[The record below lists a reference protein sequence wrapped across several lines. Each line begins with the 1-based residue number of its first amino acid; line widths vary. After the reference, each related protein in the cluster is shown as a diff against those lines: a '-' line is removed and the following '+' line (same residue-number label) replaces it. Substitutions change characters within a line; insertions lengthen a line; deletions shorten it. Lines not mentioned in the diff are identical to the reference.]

1 MFANDY
7 LSKNNRNRIIAENPD
22 ADCRNIIVI
31 PCHNEPKILHTLQSL
46 KNCTVPENNTEVLVV
61 INHSE
66 KAAAEIKNKNQ
77 RTFEE
82 VATWIAENNTQ
93 KLKFF
98 VIGPVELR
106 EKWAGV
112 GLARKT
118 GMDEAVARFNFL
130 NNKRGI
136 IVSLDADTLVA
147 ENYLVEIEK
156 HFKQNQAHVG
166 ATIAFEH
173 QKEGLPEKQLLGI
186 ELYEQYLKYY
196 KEALSY
202 TGYPFSMFTIG
213 SAFTVT
219 AEAYV
224 KRGGMNRRQAGEDF
238 YFLQN
243 LVQLGTVGEITSTK
257 VYPSARSSNR
267 VPFGTGAAMQKWMD
281 GTEDLTQTYN
291 FQAFI
296 ELKEFFD
303 VKEKLYK
310 VTEIEQKQIISNLP
324 VAISSFITS
333 DNFYV
338 ELADLNKN
346 CSNIKTFQTRFF
358 YQFNACKVMKYLNF
372 AHEHYIKRAGLLE
385 QIKAL
390 KKHQSYCTKL

>member
-7 LSKNNRNRIIAENPD
+7 LSKNNRKRIIAENPD
-22 ADCRNIIVI
+22 ADCRNILVI
-31 PCHNEPKILHTLQSL
+31 PCHNEPNILQTLQSL
-46 KNCTVPENNTEVLVV
+46 KDCTIPENNTEVLIV

-66 KAAAEIKNKNQ
+66 KASHDIKEKNQ
-77 RTFEE
+77 KTFGE
-82 VATWIAENNTQ
+82 VAPWIAENTTL

-98 VIGPVELR
+98 VIGPIELR

-130 NNKRGI
+130 NIKHGVV
-136 IVSLDADTLVA
+136 VSLDADTLVA
-147 ENYLVEIEK
+147 ENYLVEIEE
-156 HFKQNQAHVG
+156 HFKQNHMHVG

-173 QKEGLPEKQLLGI
+173 QKEGLPENQLQGI
-186 ELYEQYLKYY
+186 NLYEQFLKYY
-196 KEALSY
+196 KDALSY

-213 SAFTVT
+213 SAFAVT

-267 VPFGTGAAMQKWMD
+267 VPFGTGAAMQKWID

-296 ELKEFFD
+296 ELKEFFEI
-303 VKEKLYK
+303 KEKLYK
-310 VTEIEQKQIISNLP
+310 VNETEQKQIIGNLP
-324 VAISSFITS
+324 VAISSFIAF
-333 DNFYV
+333 DNFYID
-338 ELADLNKN
+338 LADLNKN
-346 CSNIKTFQTRFF
+346 CSTLKTFQTRFF
-358 YQFNACKVMKYLNF
+358 HKFNAFKVLKYLNF
-372 AHEHYIKRAGLLE
+372 AHEQYFKKADLLE
-385 QIKAL
+385 QIEAL
-390 KKHQSYCTKL
+390 NKIKNI

>member
-22 ADCRNIIVI
+22 TDCKNIVVI
-31 PCHNEPKILHTLQSL
+31 PCHNEPDILQTLHSL
-46 KNCTVPENNTEVLVV
+46 KHCEIPENNTEVLIV

-66 KAAAEIKNKNQ
+66 KAEAEIKDKNQ
-77 RTFEE
+77 KTFGE
-82 VATWIAENNTQ
+82 VATWIVENNSQ

-98 VIGPVELR
+98 VIGPIELR

-156 HFKQNQAHVG
+156 HFKQNHAHVG

-173 QKEGLPEKQLLGI
+173 QKEGLPDKQLRGI

-196 KEALSY
+196 KDALSY
-202 TGYPFSMFTIG
+202 TGYPFSMFTVG
-213 SAFTVT
+213 SAFAVT

-267 VPFGTGAAMQKWMD
+267 VPFGTGAAMQKWID

-303 VKEKLYK
+303 IKEKLYRA
-310 VTEIEQKQIISNLP
+310 TEAEQKQIIGNLP
-324 VAISSFITS
+324 VTISSFIAS
-333 DNFYV
+333 DNFYA

-346 CSNIKTFQTRFF
+346 CSNIKSFQTRFF
-358 YQFNACKVMKYLNF
+358 YQFNAFKVMKYLNF
-372 AHEHYIKRAGLLE
+372 AHEKYYKKADLKE
-385 QIKAL
+385 QIGTLNKY
-390 KKHQSYCTKL
+390 QNS

>member
-1 MFANDY
+1 MFANNY
-7 LSKNNRNRIIAENPD
+7 LSKNNRTRIIAENPD
-22 ADCRNIIVI
+22 AACRNIVVI
-31 PCHNEPKILHTLQSL
+31 PCHNEPNILHTLQSL
-46 KNCTVPENNTEVLVV
+46 KNCTIPENNTEVLIV

-66 KAAAEIKNKNQ
+66 KASPDIKEKNQ
-77 RTFEE
+77 ITFEE
-82 VATWIAENNTQ
+82 VANWIEENNTQ

-136 IVSLDADTLVA
+136 VISLDADTLVA
-147 ENYLVEIEK
+147 ENYLIEIEK
-156 HFKQNQAHVG
+156 HFKQNHTHVG

-173 QKEGLPEKQLLGI
+173 QKEGLSEKQLRGI

-196 KEALSY
+196 KDALSY
-202 TGYPFSMFTIG
+202 TGYPFSMFTVG
-213 SAFTVT
+213 SAFAVT

-267 VPFGTGAAMQKWMD
+267 VPFGTGAAMQKWID

-303 VKEKLYK
+303 IKEKLYK
-310 VTEIEQKQIISNLP
+310 MTETEQRQIIGNLP
-324 VAISSFITS
+324 ASISSFIAF
-333 DNFYV
+333 DNFYAEV
-338 ELADLNKN
+338 ADLNKN

-358 YQFNACKVMKYLNF
+358 YQFNAFKVLKYLNF
-372 AHEHYIKRAGLLE
+372 AHEQYFKKAGLLE
-385 QIKAL
+385 QIEVLNKLKA
-390 KKHQSYCTKL
+390 C

>member
-7 LSKNNRNRIIAENPD
+7 LSKNNRSRIISENPD
-22 ADCRNIIVI
+22 ADCRTIVVI
-31 PCHNEPKILHTLQSL
+31 PCHNEPNILHTLQSL
-46 KNCTVPENNTEVLVV
+46 KNCISPAGITEVLII

-66 KAAAEIKNKNQ
+66 KAETEIKEKNQ
-77 RTFEE
+77 RTLEE
-82 VATWIAENNTQ
+82 VSAWITENYTQ

-130 NNKRGI
+130 NNRRGI
-136 IVSLDADTLVA
+136 VVSLDADTLVA
-147 ENYLVEIEK
+147 ENYLIEIEK
-156 HFKQNQAHVG
+156 HFKQNHTHVG

-173 QKEGLPEKQLLGI
+173 QKEGLSEKQLRGI

-196 KEALSY
+196 KDALSY
-202 TGYPFSMFTIG
+202 TGYPFSMFTVG
-213 SAFTVT
+213 SAFAVS

-267 VPFGTGAAMQKWMD
+267 VPFGTGAAMQKWID

-303 VKEKLYK
+303 IKEKLFK
-310 VTEIEQKQIISNLP
+310 VSETEQKQIIGNLP
-324 VAISSFITS
+324 DAISSFIES
-333 DNFYV
+333 DNFYA

-346 CSNIKTFQTRFF
+346 CSNLKTFQTRFF
-358 YQFNACKVMKYLNF
+358 YQFNAFKVLKYLNF
-372 AHEHYIKRAGLLE
+372 THEKHFEKADLIDQIIALNETKNSCYI
-385 QIKAL
+385 
-390 KKHQSYCTKL
+390 H

>member
-22 ADCRNIIVI
+22 ANCRNIVVI
-31 PCHNEPKILHTLQSL
+31 PCHNEPDILQTLQSL
-46 KNCTVPENNTEVLVV
+46 KNCIIPENNTEVLIV
-61 INHSE
+61 INYSE
-66 KAAAEIKNKNQ
+66 KAAAEVKDKNQ
-77 RTFEE
+77 RTYEE
-82 VATWIAENNTQ
+82 VAAWIVENNTQ
-93 KLKFF
+93 KMKFF

-118 GMDEAVARFNFL
+118 GMDEAVARFNL
-130 NNKRGI
+130 RNNKRGI
-136 IVSLDADTLVA
+136 LVSLDADTLVA

-156 HFKQNQAHVG
+156 HFKQNHLHVG

-173 QKEGLPEKQLLGI
+173 QKEGLSEKQFQGI

-196 KEALSY
+196 KDALSY
-202 TGYPFSMFTIG
+202 TGYPFSMFTVG
-213 SAFTVT
+213 SAFAVT

-267 VPFGTGAAMQKWMD
+267 VPFGTGAAMQKWID

-303 VKEKLYK
+303 IKEKLYK
-310 VTEIEQKQIISNLP
+310 LSETEQKQIIGNLP
-324 VAISSFITS
+324 VAISSFIAS
-333 DNFYV
+333 DIFYA
-338 ELADLNKN
+338 ELAILNKN

-358 YQFNACKVMKYLNF
+358 YQFNAFKAMKYLNF
-372 AHEHYIKRAGLLE
+372 AHEQYFKKADLIT
-385 QIKAL
+385 QIEAL
-390 KKHQSYCTKL
+390 NKYKNS

>member
-7 LSKNNRNRIIAENPD
+7 LSKNNRTRIIAESPD
-22 ADCRNIIVI
+22 ADCKNIIVI
-31 PCHNEPKILHTLQSL
+31 PCHNEPGILQTLQSL
-46 KNCTVPENNTEVLVV
+46 KNCTIPENNTEVLIV

-66 KAAAEIKNKNQ
+66 KASPDIKEKNQ
-77 RTFEE
+77 ITFEE
-82 VATWIAENNTQ
+82 VANWIEENNTQ

-118 GMDEAVARFNFL
+118 GMDEAVGRFNFL
-130 NNKRGI
+130 NIRRGI
-136 IVSLDADTLVA
+136 VISLDADTLVA

-156 HFKQNQAHVG
+156 HFKQNQTHVG

-173 QKEGLPEKQLLGI
+173 QKEGLPEKQFRGI
-186 ELYEQYLKYY
+186 ELYELYLKYY
-196 KEALSY
+196 KDALSF
-202 TGYPFSMFTIG
+202 TGYPFSMFTVG
-213 SAFTVT
+213 SAFAVT

-267 VPFGTGAAMQKWMD
+267 VPFGTGAAMQKWID

-303 VKEKLYK
+303 IKEKLYR
-310 VTEIEQKQIISNLP
+310 VTETEQKQIIDNLP
-324 VAISSFITS
+324 ASISSFIDF
-333 DNFYV
+333 DNFYA

-358 YQFNACKVMKYLNF
+358 YQFNAFKVLKYLNF
-372 AHEHYIKRAGLLE
+372 AHEQYFKKAGLLE
-385 QIKAL
+385 QIEALHKLKA
-390 KKHQSYCTKL
+390 C

>member
-7 LSKNNRNRIIAENPD
+7 LSKNNRTRIIAENPD
-22 ADCRNIIVI
+22 AACRNIVVI
-31 PCHNEPKILHTLQSL
+31 PCHNEPNILHTLQSL
-46 KNCTVPENNTEVLVV
+46 KNCTIPENNTEVLIV

-66 KAAAEIKNKNQ
+66 KASPDIKEKNQ
-77 RTFEE
+77 TTFEE
-82 VATWIAENNTQ
+82 VANWIAENNTQ
-93 KLKFF
+93 KMKFF

-136 IVSLDADTLVA
+136 VISLDADTLVA
-147 ENYLVEIEK
+147 ENYLIEIEK
-156 HFKQNQAHVG
+156 HFKQNHTHVG

-173 QKEGLPEKQLLGI
+173 QKEGLSEKQLRGI

-196 KEALSY
+196 KDALSY
-202 TGYPFSMFTIG
+202 TGYPFSMFTVG
-213 SAFTVT
+213 SAFAVT

-267 VPFGTGAAMQKWMD
+267 VPFGTGAAMQKWID
-281 GTEDLTQTYN
+281 GTEDLTLTYN

-303 VKEKLYK
+303 IKEKLYK
-310 VTEIEQKQIISNLP
+310 MTETEQRQIIGNLP
-324 VAISSFITS
+324 TSISSFIAF
-333 DNFYV
+333 DNFYT

-346 CSNIKTFQTRFF
+346 CSNLKIFQTRFF
-358 YQFNACKVMKYLNF
+358 YQFNAFKVLKYLNF
-372 AHEHYIKRAGLLE
+372 ANEQYFKKAGLLE
-385 QIKAL
+385 QIEAL
-390 KKHQSYCTKL
+390 NKLEA

>member
-7 LSKNNRNRIIAENPD
+7 LSKNNRTRIIAENPD
-22 ADCRNIIVI
+22 AACRNIVVI
-31 PCHNEPKILHTLQSL
+31 PCHNEPNILHTLQSL
-46 KNCTVPENNTEVLVV
+46 KNCTIPENNTEVLIV

-66 KAAAEIKNKNQ
+66 KASPDIKEKNQ
-77 RTFEE
+77 TTFEE
-82 VATWIAENNTQ
+82 VANWIAENNTQ

-136 IVSLDADTLVA
+136 VISLDADTLVA
-147 ENYLVEIEK
+147 ENYLIEIEK
-156 HFKQNQAHVG
+156 HFKQNHTHVG

-173 QKEGLPEKQLLGI
+173 QKEGLSEKQLRGI

-196 KEALSY
+196 KDALSY
-202 TGYPFSMFTIG
+202 TGYPFSMFTVG
-213 SAFTVT
+213 SAFAVT

-267 VPFGTGAAMQKWMD
+267 VPFGTGAAMQKWID

-303 VKEKLYK
+303 IREKLYK
-310 VTEIEQKQIISNLP
+310 MTETEQRQIIGNLT
-324 VAISSFITS
+324 ASISSFIAF
-333 DNFYV
+333 DNFYA

-358 YQFNACKVMKYLNF
+358 YQFNAFKVLKYLNF
-372 AHEHYIKRAGLLE
+372 AHEQYFKKAGLLE
-385 QIKAL
+385 QIEALNKLKA
-390 KKHQSYCTKL
+390 C